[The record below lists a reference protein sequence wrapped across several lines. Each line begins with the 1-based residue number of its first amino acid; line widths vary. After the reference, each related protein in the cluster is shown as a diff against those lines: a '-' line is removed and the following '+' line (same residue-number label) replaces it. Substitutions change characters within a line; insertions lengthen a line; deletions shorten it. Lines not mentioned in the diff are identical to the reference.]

1 MARLVAVDA
10 DVIIDYFQGVEP
22 GASAVGR
29 LLDGG
34 RLGLAASTVFELA
47 CGVATARQRADLEL
61 LIRAAEILE
70 LDTAGALEAGRIYRQ
85 LKAAGA
91 LIGRLDILLAGI
103 CLSRSTPVLTRNA
116 DHLGRVAGLT
126 VMTPDG

>member
-22 GASAVGR
+22 GASAVAR
-29 LLDGG
+29 LLDEA
-34 RLGLAASTVFELA
+34 RLGLATPTVFELA
-47 CGVATARQRADLEL
+47 GGVATARQQADLEL

-85 LKAAGA
+85 LKATGA

-103 CLSRSTPVLTRNA
+103 CLSRSISVLTRNA
-116 DHLGRVAGLT
+116 DHLGRVTGLT
-126 VMTPDG
+126 VVTPAG